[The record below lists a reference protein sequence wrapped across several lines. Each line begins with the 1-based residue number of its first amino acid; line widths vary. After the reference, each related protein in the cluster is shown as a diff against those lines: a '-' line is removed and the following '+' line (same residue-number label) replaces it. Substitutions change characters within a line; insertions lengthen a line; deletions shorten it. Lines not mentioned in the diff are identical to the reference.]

1 MKNYSILN
9 KKICIDNCK
18 ILEKIPELNVYASI
32 IDQKE
37 PDMIMNF
44 LEQNQREECYAISY
58 LPWKHRKSVEQMF
71 FSTHNHQVML
81 YTLNDK
87 PYTLVL
93 SGENECDRE
102 SFLELFMAGFY
113 SYISKMETLLLHAS
127 AVTYHGESIVFVAP
141 SGTGKTTQA
150 ELWNS
155 YRDALIL
162 NGDKVFLKQETDGI
176 HAWGS
181 PWKGSSPY
189 ACNKSAPVRA
199 IIVLEQGKENK
210 IRKLT
215 GIEAMSR
222 FVPHVFFP
230 QWDESCEAAV
240 LSFLDIV
247 MKEVDI
253 YLLSC
258 LPEEGSVDLVEKTL
272 WPETVLSE

>member
-1 MKNYSILN
+1 MRDYSILN
-9 KKICIDNCK
+9 KIIRIEKSGL
-18 ILEKIPELNVYASI
+18 LEKIPELNTFVQTTDDNI
-32 IDQKE
+32 
-37 PDMIMNF
+37 PDALIQF
-44 LEQNQREECYAISY
+44 AEQNQREECYAISY
-58 LPWKHRKSVEQMF
+58 LPWKHRKSSDQIF
-71 FSTHNHQVML
+71 FSKHNHRVML
-81 YTLNDK
+81 YTLNDE

-93 SGENECDRE
+93 SGEKDCARE

-113 SYISKMETLLLHAS
+113 SYISRYETMLLHAS
-127 AVTYHGESIVFVAP
+127 SVVYRGESLVFVAP

-155 YRDALIL
+155 YRDAMIL
-162 NGDKVFLKQETDGI
+162 NGDKVFLKKESDGI

-189 ACNKSAPVRA
+189 ACNASAPVKA

-230 QWDESCEAAV
+230 QWDENCEINV
-240 LSFLDIV
+240 LTFLDVV
-247 MKEVDI
+247 MKETDI

-258 LPEEGSVDLVEKTL
+258 LPEESAVDLVEQTI
-272 WPETVLSE
+272 WPE

>member
-1 MKNYSILN
+1 MRDYSILN
-9 KKICIDNCK
+9 KIIRVEESDL
-18 ILEKIPELNVYASI
+18 LEKVSELNTFDVTSDI
-32 IDQKE
+32 E
-37 PDMIMNF
+37 ELDMRMYF
-44 LEQNQREECYAISY
+44 TERNQREECYAISY
-58 LPWKHRKSVEQMF
+58 LPWRQRKLADQIF
-71 FSTHNHQVML
+71 FSTHNHRVML

-93 SGENECDRE
+93 SGEKECDRE

-113 SYISKMETLLLHAS
+113 SYISRFETLLLHAS
-127 AVTYHGESIVFVAP
+127 SVVYRDESLVFVAP

-150 ELWNS
+150 ELWNL
-155 YRDALIL
+155 YRDAMIL
-162 NGDKVFLKQETDGI
+162 NGDKVFLKKESDGI

-189 ACNKSAPVRA
+189 ACNSSAPVKA
-199 IIVLEQGKENK
+199 IIVLEQGKENH

-230 QWDESCEAAV
+230 QWDEKCELGV
-240 LSFLDIV
+240 LKFLDDV
-247 MKEVDI
+247 MKETDI

-258 LPEEGSVDLVEKTL
+258 LPEESAVELVEQTI
-272 WPETVLSE
+272 WPE

>member
-1 MKNYSILN
+1 MRDYLILN
-9 KKICIDNCK
+9 KIIQVDESEL
-18 ILEKIPELNVYASI
+18 LEEVPELNMFTMTS
-32 IDQKE
+32 DKE
-37 PDMIMNF
+37 DPDVMMYF
-44 LEQNQREECYAISY
+44 TERNQREECYAISY
-58 LPWKHRKSVEQMF
+58 LSWRHRKILDQMF
-71 FSTHNHQVML
+71 FSTHNHRVML

-93 SGENECDRE
+93 SGGQECDRE

-113 SYISKMETLLLHAS
+113 SYISRFETMLLHAS
-127 AVTYHGESIVFVAP
+127 AVVYRKESLVFVAP
-141 SGTGKTTQA
+141 SGTVKTTQA
-150 ELWNS
+150 KLWNT

-162 NGDKVFLKQETDGI
+162 NGDKVFLKQESDGI

-189 ACNKSAPVRA
+189 ACNASAPVKA
-199 IIVLEQGKENK
+199 IIVLEQGKENR

-230 QWDESCEAAV
+230 QWDEKCELGV
-240 LSFLDIV
+240 LKFLDVV
-247 MKEVDI
+247 MKETDI

-258 LPEEGSVDLVEKTL
+258 LPEESAVDLVEQTI
-272 WPETVLSE
+272 WPE